1 MSWTSE
7 VKGDLLS
14 RVEVLAKED
23 VICLL
28 GIKEQ
33 RGEKKEVII
42 TWSKC
47 FVEVVRNYKYAI
59 KINESI
65 TFNL

>member
-23 VICLL
+23 VMCVFVVN
-28 GIKEQ
+28 K
-33 RGEKKEVII
+33 RGVGG
-42 TWSKC
+42 W
-47 FVEVVRNYKYAI
+47 
-59 KINESI
+59 
-65 TFNL
+65 